1 MPEPELSKVEAIELL
16 LAYRELLLD
25 EELQENLAGLDEHCG
40 GVMARWQPP
49 WIEEGIEG
57 MNFGGAE
64 KLEKLPVVKWV
75 RALQTALQ
83 ELHRRA
89 QEAEF
94 LPSCEA
100 AFIVVL
106 PAQCSQLQSISLLA
120 RLGGGAALLQPDR
133 NAAEALPCS
142 RLIFL
147 DAFAGQKVEDAP
159 IARSPVK
166 EGPPSEVNGH
176 KPATH
181 ADARAADAGEGRPN
195 GATVVPTGP
204 TRRLPSTIKFLH
216 LEILQVEEEAIA
228 LILGV
233 MQLLR
238 EEEIWKRC
246 LALDTY
252 CDGLLSHWQPPWIED
267 GSFDELEMSLERL
280 RSTEDAQVFDWAMAL
295 DGFCSFVANLAL
307 AARVH
312 QAASGDSRVEAR
324 PRRGAAK
331 QFGAHLEALARRQR
345 TGSSAQHSGL
355 ARSQGVCR
363 MLQGILDG
371 RNYRGEL
378 GSSSLRAELVPSVGR
393 SHAMPSSLPRILQAQ
408 VPGSERQQQ
417 EGPTLE
423 SDGAP
428 QAGRTELVVVV
439 PDDLAEWH
447 LEVLGPLLR
456 AFKIFMLTEKA
467 WRADFQAAPHV
478 SFSVQAASAASRSCV
493 PWADAAGDDASGE

>member
-75 RALQTALQ
+75 RALQTVLQ

-312 QAASGDSRVEAR
+312 QAASGDSRVESE
-324 PRRGAAK
+324 
-331 QFGAHLEALARRQR
+331 EA
-345 TGSSAQHSGL
+345 TP
-355 ARSQGVCR
+355 CR
-363 MLQGILDG
+363 
-371 RNYRGEL
+371 
-378 GSSSLRAELVPSVGR
+378 
-393 SHAMPSSLPRILQAQ
+393 

>member
-312 QAASGDSRVEAR
+312 QAASGDSRVESEEATPCR
-324 PRRGAAK
+324 AA
-331 QFGAHLEALARRQR
+331 
-345 TGSSAQHSGL
+345 
-355 ARSQGVCR
+355 
-363 MLQGILDG
+363 
-371 RNYRGEL
+371 Y
-378 GSSSLRAELVPSVGR
+378 
-393 SHAMPSSLPRILQAQ
+393 
-408 VPGSERQQQ
+408 PGSFKHRCLAQSDSNRRDRLWSRMERPKRG
-417 EGPTLE
+417 GPNWW
-423 SDGAP
+423 SWC
-428 QAGRTELVVVV
+428 RTTS
-439 PDDLAEWH
+439 PNGTSKSW
-447 LEVLGPLLR
+447 GPYFEPLR
-456 AFKIFMLTEKA
+456 
-467 WRADFQAAPHV
+467 
-478 SFSVQAASAASRSCV
+478 SSC
-493 PWADAAGDDASGE
+493 